1 MIYRYEQ
8 AELRRL
14 PIARKM
20 KRNCFTTLR
29 DVIVATDP
37 SQSGVEVH
45 GYGSFAFMNSMLDMR
60 LATQTGRD
68 YDYELVYYSE
78 NQREHYMNLRLH
90 VVMMVDIGRM
100 AGRRWYE
107 MRLIGST
114 IHKPEPVEPQS
125 IISRAT
131 SGLVE
136 ILGYG
141 QKGGIYV

>member
-29 DVIVATDP
+29 DVIVATDA
-37 SQSGVEVH
+37 SQLGVEVH
-45 GYGSFAFMNSMLDMR
+45 GYASFAWMNSLIDMK
-60 LATQTGRD
+60 LAMQIGRAFD
-68 YDYELVYYSE
+68 YQLVYYSE
-78 NQREHYMNLRLH
+78 KQQERYLTLNLH
-90 VVMMVDIGRM
+90 IVMMVDIGRM

-114 IHKPEPVEPQS
+114 IHKPEPVTPPS

>member
-1 MIYRYEQ
+1 MIFRHEQ
-8 AELRRL
+8 AELRRM

-29 DVIVATDP
+29 DVVLATDP
-37 SQSGVEVH
+37 SLLGVEVH
-45 GYGSFAFMNSMLDMR
+45 GYASFAWMNSMIDMKM
-60 LATQTGRD
+60 AAQSGREFD
-68 YDYELVYYSE
+68 YQLVYYTDKQQE
-78 NQREHYMNLRLH
+78 RYHTLRLH
-90 VVMMVDIGRM
+90 VVMMTDIGRM

-114 IHKPEPVEPQS
+114 IQKPEPVEPQS